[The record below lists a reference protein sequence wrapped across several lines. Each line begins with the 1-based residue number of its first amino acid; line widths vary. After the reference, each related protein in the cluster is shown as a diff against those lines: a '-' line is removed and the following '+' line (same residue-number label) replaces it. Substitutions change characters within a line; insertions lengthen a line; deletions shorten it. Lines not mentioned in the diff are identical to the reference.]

1 MWIPFRCRREDE
13 KIRYMAEDMVSEL
26 AVSGEQVRKVPAV
39 SHPIDFLSA

>member
-1 MWIPFRCRREDE
+1 
-13 KIRYMAEDMVSEL
+13 MAEDMVSEL